1 LRSPIS
7 TGQVKGWAI
16 ALGNLL
22 YGEPKDE
29 IEMAYKSDHDF
40 RTALFKQVT
49 KGMDDK
55 QDRKFHDYLTN
66 NYWDEKDNMTYQ
78 KLQEAAKEF
87 MSSDYPK

>member
-1 LRSPIS
+1 
-7 TGQVKGWAI
+7 
-16 ALGNLL
+16 
-22 YGEPKDE
+22 
-29 IEMAYKSDHDF
+29 MAYKSDHDF

-87 MSSDYPK
+87 MSSDYPKYWWNGQKWLLS